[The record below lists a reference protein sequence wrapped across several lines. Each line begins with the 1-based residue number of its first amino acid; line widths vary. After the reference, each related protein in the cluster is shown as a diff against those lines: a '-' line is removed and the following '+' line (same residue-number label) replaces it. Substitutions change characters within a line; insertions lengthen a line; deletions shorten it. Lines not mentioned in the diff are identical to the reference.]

1 MVIFSE
7 TCYLRISPG
16 LELIMSVAFFF
27 HKAAIVGFTR
37 MGLATLA
44 WIYQGAGNLLLEHF
58 KLF

>member
-1 MVIFSE
+1 
-7 TCYLRISPG
+7 
-16 LELIMSVAFFF
+16 MSVAFFF